1 MAKETKTDELTAGL
15 RRMFGRNPIV
25 QRFGLE
31 VVSVKPG
38 AAVLRFP
45 YLEEFTQYQGV
56 VQGGVIAAYAD
67 AAIAVA
73 TAALVPDDRDFTTTD
88 LHIWFL
94 RPLNSGPILV
104 SAEVVH
110 RGNTLVL
117 GTAIVAPEGGE
128 TCARAT
134 ATNMFISPKK
144 A

>member
-1 MAKETKTDELTAGL
+1 MPEETKANVITEGL

-31 VVSVKPG
+31 VVSVEPG

-45 YLEEFTQYQGV
+45 YREEFTQYQGV

-73 TAALVPDDRDFTTTD
+73 TAALVPDERDFVTTD

-94 RPLNSGPILV
+94 RPLTSGPILV
-104 SAEVVH
+104 RADVVH
-110 RGNTLVL
+110 RGNTLAL
-117 GTAIVAPEGGE
+117 GTAIVEVEGGE

-134 ATNMFISPKK
+134 ATNMFVSPRK